1 MTKVAVD
8 RYDLDLLAELQRD
21 GHATNAA
28 LGEKIHLSTS
38 QVSRRVQR
46 LEEANIIAGYT
57 AVLDPETLGL
67 GLMAMTQVCLGNQGA
82 EAEQFEKAVADIAE
96 ILECLAVTGEADYIL
111 RIVAPDLATFSE
123 FISKQLLRLPGV
135 ASVKSI
141 VTLRTVKR
149 TMRLPLDHIM
159 LPAREKH
166 QVIFSR

>member
-21 GHATNAA
+21 GHATNAS

-46 LEEANIIAGYT
+46 LEEAHIIAGYT

-67 GLMAMTQVCLGNQGA
+67 GLTAMTQVCLGHQGE
-82 EAEQFEKAVADIAE
+82 EAERFEAAIIDIPE
-96 ILECLAVTGEADYIL
+96 ILECLAVTGESDYVL

-123 FISKQLLRLPGV
+123 FISKRLLRLPGV
-135 ASVKSI
+135 ASVKSV
-141 VTLRTVKR
+141 VTLKTVKR
-149 TMRLPLDHIM
+149 TMRLPLEHIK
-159 LPAREKH
+159 LPARDKRR
-166 QVIFSR
+166 VIFSR